1 MRLHT
6 PYCYRYINRGISGNR
21 IVDLYDRMGIGFRKE
36 CIPLLQDMK

>member
-21 IVDLYDRMGIGFRKE
+21 IVGLYDRMVGDSIRNF
-36 CIPLLQDMK
+36 LT